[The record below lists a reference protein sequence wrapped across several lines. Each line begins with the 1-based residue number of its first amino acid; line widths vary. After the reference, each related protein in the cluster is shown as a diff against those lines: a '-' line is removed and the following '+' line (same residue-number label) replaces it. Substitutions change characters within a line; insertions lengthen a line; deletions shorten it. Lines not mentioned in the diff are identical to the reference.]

1 MKIINIISAQDPD
14 PELLAPGTYSGGGAK
29 GLRGPPGP
37 VKSIDFRGFSGS
49 NGC

>member
-14 PELLAPGTYSGGGAK
+14 PELLALGTYSGGGK
-29 GLRGPPGP
+29 GLSPPGP